1 MAGGLWSEAKPTFP
15 TMSTYDK
22 EYDLIVV
29 GAGHAGCEAALA
41 AARMGHPTLLLTIN
55 LDHIAAMSCN
65 PAIGGL
71 AKGHLVKEIDA
82 LGGEMAKNTDQTGI
96 QFRRLNT
103 RKGLAVQGSRSQN
116 DMDLYKKRMKS
127 VLEAQPNLDMRQAM
141 VDRLLVKDG
150 KVFGIESQI
159 HEKFL
164 GKAVILTSGTFM
176 RGLIHIGLDHF
187 PAGRMGDPPSE
198 HLSRQLE
205 ELGFELGRLKTGTTP
220 RLNGRT
226 IDYDGLE
233 EQSGD
238 DNPRPFSFTTTKIPL
253 PQVSCYITYTNRKTH
268 EIIREGLDRSHLFSG
283 IIEGVGARYCPS
295 IEDKI
300 VRFAEKERHQVFL
313 EPEGLDTCEV
323 YPNGIPTS
331 LPIDIQIRMV
341 RSIEGLKKAEILRPG
356 YAIEYDYIDPVQ
368 LKPTQETKLVEGLYH
383 AGQINGTSGYE
394 EAAAQGM
401 LAAINAVLKIRGE
414 DPLILERAQAYT
426 GVLIDDLVTKGTKE
440 PYRMFTS
447 RAEHRLL
454 LREDNADFRLRDI
467 GYRLGLVSREVYDRF
482 CKKRDAVEELFARL
496 KSIKLKPEPG
506 VQDRLKELGTAPIK
520 TSTSL
525 EQLLK
530 RPEILFEKLQ
540 AFDAEL
546 SSTDEQ
552 VAAEIETRIKYAG
565 YIDRQERQVEKL
577 KRMEDVRLPDDMDY
591 QAIHGLTTEVRQKMT
606 RVKPISLGQASRI
619 SGVTPAAL
627 MALQVHLKRSGAKA
641 LTL

>member
-1 MAGGLWSEAKPTFP
+1 MWSEAELTFP

-22 EYDLIVV
+22 EYDVIVV

-268 EIIREGLDRSHLFSG
+268 EIIREGLDRSPLFSG

-368 LKPTQETKLVEGLYH
+368 LKPTQET
-383 AGQINGTSGYE
+383 NWW
-394 EAAAQGM
+394 
-401 LAAINAVLKIRGE
+401 RGF
-414 DPLILERAQAYT
+414 IMQARST
-426 GVLIDDLVTKGTKE
+426 GPPAMK
-440 PYRMFTS
+440 
-447 RAEHRLL
+447 
-454 LREDNADFRLRDI
+454 RLR
-467 GYRLGLVSREVYDRF
+467 
-482 CKKRDAVEELFARL
+482 
-496 KSIKLKPEPG
+496 P
-506 VQDRLKELGTAPIK
+506 
-520 TSTSL
+520 
-525 EQLLK
+525 
-530 RPEILFEKLQ
+530 
-540 AFDAEL
+540 
-546 SSTDEQ
+546 
-552 VAAEIETRIKYAG
+552 
-565 YIDRQERQVEKL
+565 
-577 KRMEDVRLPDDMDY
+577 
-591 QAIHGLTTEVRQKMT
+591 
-606 RVKPISLGQASRI
+606 RVCWP
-619 SGVTPAAL
+619 
-627 MALQVHLKRSGAKA
+627 RSMRS
-641 LTL
+641 